1 MTTWVIVAIVVVAV
15 LVVLALVAA
24 LMRMQQQK
32 KQSEQLR
39 EGFGP
44 EYDRVVG
51 DSGDRRSGESELL
64 ARKKRVEKLH
74 LRDVSPEQR
83 QDMLAKWQST
93 QAQFVDDP
101 TGAVTA
107 GHSLV
112 EDAMRARGFPVG
124 DFDQRVADISVE
136 HPYVVEHY
144 RAARDISRRN
154 DAGDATTDDLRDGM
168 IHYRELFN
176 ELLNTG
182 QPAGMQQEQAQEPV
196 SRRAAS

>member
-1 MTTWVIVAIVVVAV
+1 MMTTWVIVAIVVVAV

-32 KQSEQLR
+32 RQSEQ
-39 EGFGP
+39 
-44 EYDRVVG
+44 
-51 DSGDRRSGESELL
+51 
-64 ARKKRVEKLH
+64 

-83 QDMLAKWQST
+83 QDMLDKWQST

-154 DAGDATTDDLRDGM
+154 DAGEATTDDLRDGM
-168 IHYRELFN
+168 
-176 ELLNTG
+176 
-182 QPAGMQQEQAQEPV
+182 
-196 SRRAAS
+196 